1 MVHELGNE
9 SLKDLVMTSSVMAP
23 SQEDLKSLTL
33 LMASAKLRPGE
44 SQEEDLTEIEL
55 HPWLRTPPEHG
66 ESYDNDNDSGVDSN
80 NDDDEDSV
88 AMNELR
94 PDEEVLT
101 VVPERFEDGEL
112 VPGLIQMRKKQ
123 PSSDPTARSRNTSQ
137 VEDQAAN
144 TLLETVGEFEDHH
157 APMGSTP
164 LGQLP
169 EPDPMSKRKTSFTS
183 SRSTV
188 TPASSGQETNHRIC
202 SCNTWRLTT
211 RRRQLTHLHK
221 NFWNKPSSCHIKK
234 TVPESE
240 QRSWK
245 WSTNTECSGHGVAS

>member
-1 MVHELGNE
+1 MP
-9 SLKDLVMTSSVMAP
+9 SSVMAP

-66 ESYDNDNDSGVDSN
+66 ESDGNDDDSGVDSN
-80 NDDDEDSV
+80 DDDDEDSV
-88 AMNELR
+88 TMNELR

-112 VPGLIQMRKKQ
+112 VPELTQMRKKQ
-123 PSSDPTARSRNTSQ
+123 PSSDPTARSRNASQ

-169 EPDPMSKRKTSFTS
+169 EPDPNVKEEDCLHLKSLHCDPSKQWPGDKPQDLQLQHMATDNPTE
-183 SRSTV
+183 T
-188 TPASSGQETNHRIC
+188 THPPPQE
-202 SCNTWRLTT
+202 L
-211 RRRQLTHLHK
+211 L
-221 NFWNKPSSCHIKK
+221 
-234 TVPESE
+234 E
-240 QRSWK
+240 Q
-245 WSTNTECSGHGVAS
+245 TFLMPP